1 MKLFD
6 WREKSWRQRVMLAL
20 TIVVVVVLA
29 SHPELRLF
37 LPLVDALG
45 LDLLLLL
52 IGMQFLDYVR
62 PSLSIAKR
70 HILLPLADKVYSLTL
85 FLFGMAGPYVD
96 ARVAACRLSRKSA
109 T

>member
-6 WREKSWRQRVMLAL
+6 SREKSWRQRVMLVL
-20 TIVVVVVLA
+20 TIVLVVVLA

-52 IGMQFLDYVR
+52 IGVQFLDFVR
-62 PSLSIAKR
+62 PLLSIVGR
-70 HILLPLADKVYSLTL
+70 HVLLPLVDRIYSLTL
-85 FLFGMAGPYVD
+85 FFFGMAGPYVD
-96 ARVAACRLSRKSA
+96 ARVATYRLSRNRA